1 MLRAIQRF
9 MGNERLMGVIGGLMG
24 PYNPWLPE
32 HRRDPYP
39 AYRRLRERAPI
50 VRMPLLGAWLVTR
63 YADVEMVLR
72 ERRFSANRDDL
83 LVMKLLRRS
92 TRQEPDLLNLVD
104 HNLLMIDP
112 PRHTRLRGLVNK
124 AFTPRRV
131 EQLRPRVEV
140 LVEELLD
147 RVAPRGEMELIR
159 DLAAPLPVIVIA
171 ELMGVPPEDRDQLVR
186 RSDELVELL
195 DPLSGREGLD
205 PPKRASRAL
214 AEYFRGLLAERR
226 REPRD
231 DLLSAMLAAEEQGER
246 LQEGELLSLCELILA
261 AGNETTRNLIG
272 NGVLALIRHPEERKR
287 LQEEPALLPSAVEEF
302 LRFDGPIQM
311 TDRVATEDC
320 EIGGQRIRAGQLVGV
335 LLGSANRDPERFADP
350 DRLDVGRGDNRHLA
364 FGHGLHFC
372 LGAGLARLEAQ
383 VAIGALLRRFP
394 DFRGEPEPTGW
405 KNSVVLRGP
414 TGLPLRLA

>member
-1 MLRAIQRF
+1 MLRTIQRL
-9 MGNERLMGVIGGLMG
+9 MGSERLMGAIGGLMG

-39 AYRRLRERAPI
+39 AYRRLRERAAI
-50 VRMPLLGAWLVTR
+50 VRMPLFGAWLATR

-83 LVMKLLRRS
+83 LIMKLLRRS
-92 TRQEPDLLNLVD
+92 SRQAPDLLNLVD

-131 EQLRPRVEV
+131 ERLRPRVEV

-147 RVAPRGEMELIR
+147 RVARRGEMELIR

-171 ELMGVPPEDRDQLVR
+171 ELLGVPPEDREQLVR
-186 RSDELVELL
+186 WSDELVELL
-195 DPLSGREGLD
+195 DPLSGRDGLD
-205 PPKRASRAL
+205 PPKRASHVL
-214 AEYFRGLLAERR
+214 AEYFRRLLAERR

-231 DLLSAMLAAEEQGER
+231 DLLSAMLAAEDQGER

-335 LLGSANRDPERFADP
+335 LLGSANRDPERFTDP
-350 DRLDVGRGDNRHLA
+350 DRLDVGRADNRHLA

-405 KNSVVLRGP
+405 KHSVVLRGP